1 MDICNNFQP
10 GVVLVF
16 AKIFRPIF
24 AIAFGLGLG
33 LLLIEVLLRLLPGL
47 LPLET
52 HSQLSQKAGWLAAVG
67 LPQFL
72 AEYRALWAEDDFLR
86 ERMKPD
92 LDTVIHG
99 NPEYPAWPIKTSS
112 LGGGQAGFRDTLPDG
127 VRPYALVLG
136 DSFGFGVGVAAEET
150 WLEQV
155 ETQTG
160 LTFAN
165 LSQVGASSLQE
176 ARIYQRY
183 GRDLPAQVVFWMFF
197 QNDLKD
203 NLRFAQ
209 WLNPDE
215 DVPQAV
221 RLPSQPCTG
230 ALHRLLKRYSLAY
243 ELLLY
248 WQHTC
253 EYSAMT
259 AAPTYQDDHLS
270 LTFCLDHD
278 ICDPQVQA
286 QMLTAGWPLTRRA
299 LQDTLALLEPTGAT
313 LVILIV
319 PSKEQVYWEQYQQVA
334 ALSPGNNI
342 DHMIEPLRRF
352 CAAER
357 LHCLDLTPVLR
368 AEAQQGRQLYFSID
382 IHWNAAGHGVV
393 AREVEKYLQRENL
406 LP

>member
-1 MDICNNFQP
+1 MA
-10 GVVLVF
+10 F

-24 AIAFGLGLG
+24 AVGFGLGLG

-52 HSQLSQKAGWLAAVG
+52 HSQLSQKVGWLAAVG

-92 LDTVIHG
+92 LDTVING

-209 WLNPDE
+209 WLTPDE

-319 PSKEQVYWEQYQQVA
+319 PSKEQVYGEQYRQVA
-334 ALSPGNNI
+334 ALPPSYKI
-342 DHMIEPLRRF
+342 DQLIEPLRRF

-382 IHWNAAGHGVV
+382 IHWNAAGHAVV
-393 AREVEKYLQRENL
+393 AREVEKYLQQEKL

>member
-1 MDICNNFQP
+1 MPITKT
-10 GVVLVF
+10 V
-16 AKIFRPIF
+16 RPI
-24 AIAFGLGLG
+24 ATIAFGLGLG

-52 HSQLSQKAGWLAAVG
+52 HSQLSQKAGWLAGVG

-72 AEYRALWAEDDFLR
+72 VEYRALWEEDDFLR
-86 ERMKPD
+86 ERMKPN

-99 NPEYPAWPIKTSS
+99 NPEYPAWPIKTTSV
-112 LGGGQAGFRDTLPDG
+112 GGGPAGFRDALPEG
-127 VRPYALVLG
+127 ASPYALVLG

-155 ETQTG
+155 EAQTG
-160 LTFAN
+160 LAFVN

-176 ARIYQRY
+176 ARIYSRY
-183 GRDLPAQVVFWMFF
+183 GRNLPARVVFWMFF

-215 DVPQAV
+215 VVPQAV
-221 RLPSQPCTG
+221 RRPSQPCAG
-230 ALHRLLKRYSLAY
+230 MLHSLLKRYSLAY

-248 WQHTC
+248 GRHTC

-259 AAPTYQDDHLS
+259 PTYTYQDRRLT

-278 ICDPQVQA
+278 ICDGEVQT
-286 QMLTAGWPLTRRA
+286 QMLAAGWPLTRQA

-319 PSKEQVYWEQYQQVA
+319 PSKEQVYWEQYRQVA
-334 ALSPGNNI
+334 ALSSGYNI
-342 DHMIEPLRRF
+342 DQLTEPLRHF

-357 LHCLDLTPVLR
+357 LHCLDLTPTLR
-368 AEAQQGRQLYFSID
+368 AEAQQGRQLYFPVD
-382 IHWNAAGHGVV
+382 IHWNAAGQAVV
-393 AREVEKYLQRENL
+393 AREVKRYLRQENL
-406 LP
+406 IP